1 MLRKT
6 ITVVVTGLLV
16 AGCGSISASGLP
28 SERATASSP
37 SSTAGESASPTSA
50 PSSASL
56 FGEFDLGD
64 GHKLHLECIGE
75 GSPTIVID
83 VGNDDTIH
91 GSWGAVFQPMS
102 RISRTCA
109 YDRANL
115 GRSDPDPGPRTVKD
129 LGDDLLTLLR
139 VAKIPGPFVF
149 VGGSFGGNIASVLA
163 ANHPEDVAG
172 LVFIDS
178 IPAIDDPALDPMRAN
193 LTDAQFAACCADQGP
208 PSLDDPGN
216 TEHIDFKA
224 GLGDEVASVT
234 HLPKVPTVVLTAKVT
249 DDCQPDWPC
258 DAIAASTAALEAL
271 WIKDNPKG
279 TQVLVDSG
287 HVVQREAPD
296 AILSQTQKIVEAVR
310 GS

>member
-1 MLRKT
+1 MKVRRT
-6 ITVVVTGLLV
+6 IAVIVTGLLA
-16 AGCGSISASGLP
+16 AGCGSSAATGLP
-28 SERATASSP
+28 PSGTGPVATASP
-37 SSTAGESASPTSA
+37 SLTAA

-56 FGEFDLGD
+56 IGEFDLGD
-64 GHKLHLECIGE
+64 GKKLHLECIGQ

-91 GSWGAVFQPMS
+91 GSWEAVFEPMS

-129 LGDDLLTLLR
+129 LGEELVALLR
-139 VAKIPGPFVF
+139 VAKVPGPFVF

-163 ANHPEDVAG
+163 ANHPEEVAG
-172 LVFIDS
+172 LVFVDS
-178 IPAIDDPALDPMRAN
+178 VPAVDDPALDPIRAN
-193 LTDAQFAACCADQGP
+193 LTDAQIAACCSDQGP

-216 TEHIDFKA
+216 TEHIDFMA
-224 GLGDEVASVT
+224 GLADEVASVT
-234 HLPKVPTVVLTAKVT
+234 HLPKVPTVVLTAKVV

-258 DAIAASTAALEAL
+258 AAIAASTAALEKL

-279 TQVLVDSG
+279 RQVFVNSG

-296 AILSQTQKIVEAVR
+296 AILSETQEIVEAVR
-310 GS
+310 NS